1 MSKSINQQEI
11 LAVASFFEEAMF
23 PWHLKLNHIEDL
35 LLLLNCI
42 MESSLLFNMMIETKQ
57 NNEQQIHG
65 KCLLLLHGTS
75 GKQKNSFIFENKQ
88 LNLPSWKCQ
97 FLEYATLQA
106 HRFKKKKTPFVLLLH
121 LELNCFAN
129 SLGCNIDLPFTF
141 RPSLAIIL
149 ASFVQLFFLYLH

>member
-106 HRFKKKKTPFVLLLH
+106 HRFKKKKLLLYSFCTLNWIVLLTLSVVISI
-121 LELNCFAN
+121 
-129 SLGCNIDLPFTF
+129 SL
-141 RPSLAIIL
+141 SLL
-149 ASFVQLFFLYLH
+149 GLLWP